1 MIIAVFG
8 SARPVEGDALYED
21 ARRLGAL
28 LAQQGHTLMTGGY
41 CGLMEAV
48 SRGAAEAG
56 GSTIGVTCAE
66 IERHRPGSA
75 NPWVQVNIRTQT
87 LNQRLEVLTRQPD
100 AMIALPGGIGTLTEL
115 SLALNLSVISAN
127 SAKPIVLL
135 GPVWRAVLENFY
147 IQNDGLT
154 SQEDLARVRFCL
166 TPEEAAEF
174 FHNNTNRK

>member
-1 MIIAVFG
+1 MFRQRV
-8 SARPVEGDALYED
+8 SANPRAD
-21 ARRLGAL
+21 
-28 LAQQGHTLMTGGY
+28 
-41 CGLMEAV
+41 
-48 SRGAAEAG
+48 
-56 GSTIGVTCAE
+56 
-66 IERHRPGSA
+66 PGSA
-75 NPWVQVNIRTQT
+75 ALAASACLRSLQALQQPQHRLGRLLRLLHRVEVAA
-87 LNQRLEVLTRQPD
+87 LDPLEVLTRQPD

-154 SQEDLARVRFCL
+154 SQEDLARVRFCV